1 VSQDHWKKDPGG
13 LLPRNCRT
21 MGHTRGHMGKLHHGV
36 ILGVTQDSVI
46 LKSSYKCPV
55 AVEHPLPVATETNET
70 LKGGWGGRGGGGA
83 RYCCHSQATFLLKPP
98 TSRKQP
104 GLQGNKVPGI

>member
-1 VSQDHWKKDPGG
+1 MSQDHWKKDPGG

-70 LKGGWGGRGGGGA
+70 LKGGWGGRGGVGHDIVVTL
-83 RYCCHSQATFLLKPP
+83 RPHS
-98 TSRKQP
+98 S
-104 GLQGNKVPGI
+104 